1 MITASPRLL
10 LIIRLARPLEPI
22 VPTSK
27 PIGLRQWIWRA
38 FVRSALIPLVLV
50 ETALIAIYLLTNNAI
65 RDAQVEHL
73 RETALND
80 LQAAVSLE
88 SRLISEQ
95 LSQVSSLTQ
104 LYRNLTAQ
112 ALQGEAPQQTPN
124 LALSDDGVRYSPSDD
139 GGAAV
144 FYSNATAPERHDLQK
159 IARLRQLEPLMKEI
173 EARNPLVAS
182 LYFNSWD
189 SFNHIY
195 PWFFTL
201 DQYPAD
207 MDIPK
212 YNFYYLADAKHN
224 PSRGVVWTDVYL
236 DPAGHGW
243 MMSATAPVYRGD
255 FLEGVVGIDITV
267 SGILEQI
274 GQVQVP
280 WGGYAMLVSD
290 DLSIMALPEPGEAD
304 FGLAELTEHSYLDAI
319 RREVFKPEDFQL
331 DRRPETAELAAA
343 ISGASSG
350 VQQVMLGGRPQLVAW
365 TTVAQTG
372 WHLLAVV
379 DEAAVFRQTNALA
392 SRYQQIGY
400 LLIAGLVLFYI
411 GFFALMWLRARQLSG
426 ALLTP
431 IAGISRML
439 GEIGVGRWQ
448 PQPAE
453 SQIREL
459 DEMCR
464 HTQDIGSRLA
474 YSESERWEAQR
485 RLELVLESA
494 TESLWEYDMPNHR
507 LRIRGGMGTRF
518 GLPSGQLS
526 DSEFR
531 RRIHPDDLPQAL
543 AQIERVSR
551 GLQQRYEAEY
561 RFADTQGHYHWLLS
575 RGRVLEHDPDTGMAK
590 ILAGTHVDIDALKRV
605 EEELRAA
612 TLQAQAASEAKGR
625 LLSGISHELRT
636 PLNAI
641 LGFAQLMRMD
651 CDDESQSEAAEYL
664 DEILLASRHLN
675 QLLGEILE
683 WSSLQNEPA
692 QLELQ
697 AVDVCKLMRECAE
710 LVSLEVQQRGLHL
723 QLQLPDEPLQV
734 LAEPRRLR
742 QVLLNLLSNAMK
754 YNVPDGHISLRTE
767 TSPGHVRLLVE
778 DTGLGIEPAQQAQ
791 VFEPFQRLGRENS
804 MIQGTGIG
812 LSLCLE
818 FARLM
823 NGQLGLHSEPG
834 VGSRFWIELPR
845 LAPAAL
851 Q

>member
-1 MITASPRLL
+1 M
-10 LIIRLARPLEPI
+10 
-22 VPTSK
+22 PTSK

-112 ALQGEAPQQTPN
+112 ALQSVAPGQVPE
-124 LALSDDGVRYSPSDD
+124 LALSDEGVRYSPSDD

-243 MMSATAPVYRGD
+243 MMSATAPVYHGD

-448 PQPAE
+448 PQPAQ

-575 RGRVLEHDPDTGMAK
+575 RGRVLEHDPDTGVAK

>member
-1 MITASPRLL
+1 M
-10 LIIRLARPLEPI
+10 
-22 VPTSK
+22 PTPK

-88 SRLISEQ
+88 SRLVGEQ
-95 LSQVSSLTQ
+95 LSQVSALTQ

-112 ALQGEAPQQTPN
+112 ALQSGEPAQLPE
-124 LALSDDGVRYSPSDD
+124 LALSGDGVRYSPNDN

-144 FYSNATAPERHDLQK
+144 FYSAATPPDRHDLQK
-159 IARLRQLEPLMKEI
+159 IAKLRLLEPLMKEI
-173 EARNPLVAS
+173 EGRNPLVAS

-201 DQYPAD
+201 DQYPTD

-212 YNFYYLADAKHN
+212 YNFYYLADAEHN

-243 MMSATAPVYRGD
+243 MMSATAPVYSGD

-274 GQVQVP
+274 GQLQVP

-290 DLSIMALPEPGEAD
+290 DLTIMALPEPGEED
-304 FGLAELTEHSYLDAI
+304 FGLAELTDHSYLEAI
-319 RREVFKPEDFQL
+319 RSEMFKPEDFQL
-331 DRRPETAELAAA
+331 DRRAETAELAAA

-350 VQQVMLGGRPQLVAW
+350 VQQIMLGGRPQLVAW

-372 WHLLAVV
+372 WHLLAMV

-392 SRYQQIGY
+392 GRYQQIGY

-411 GFFALMWLRARQLSG
+411 GFFAVMWLRARQLSG

-439 GEIGVGRWQ
+439 GEIGVGRWR
-448 PQPAE
+448 PEPTHA
-453 SQIREL
+453 QILEL
-459 DEMCR
+459 DEMSR
-464 HTQDIGSRLA
+464 HTQEIGSRLA

-575 RGRVLEHDPDTGMAK
+575 RGRVLEHDPDTGVAK

>member
-112 ALQGEAPQQTPN
+112 ALQSEAPQQTPN

-448 PQPAE
+448 PQPAQ

-575 RGRVLEHDPDTGMAK
+575 RGRVLEHDPDTGVAK

-823 NGQLGLHSEPG
+823 NGQMGLHSEPG

>member
-112 ALQGEAPQQTPN
+112 ALQGVAPGQVPE
-124 LALSDDGVRYSPSDD
+124 LALSDEGVRYSPSDD

-267 SGILEQI
+267 SGILDQI

-448 PQPAE
+448 PQPAQ

-575 RGRVLEHDPDTGMAK
+575 RGRVLEHDPDTGVAK

>member
-112 ALQGEAPQQTPN
+112 ALQGVAPGQVPE
-124 LALSDDGVRYSPSDD
+124 LALSDEGVRYSPSDD

-411 GFFALMWLRARQLSG
+411 GFFALMWQRARQLSG

-448 PQPAE
+448 PQPAQ

-459 DEMCR
+459 NEMCR

-575 RGRVLEHDPDTGMAK
+575 RGRVLEHDPDTGVAK

>member
-112 ALQGEAPQQTPN
+112 ALQGVAPGQVPE
-124 LALSDDGVRYSPSDD
+124 LALSDEGVRYSPSDD

-411 GFFALMWLRARQLSG
+411 GFFALMWQRARQLSG

-448 PQPAE
+448 PQPAQ

-459 DEMCR
+459 NEMCR
-464 HTQDIGSRLA
+464 HTEDIGSRLA

-575 RGRVLEHDPDTGMAK
+575 RGRVLEHDPDTGVAK

>member
-1 MITASPRLL
+1 M
-10 LIIRLARPLEPI
+10 
-22 VPTSK
+22 PTSK

-112 ALQGEAPQQTPN
+112 ALRGVAPGQVPE
-124 LALSDDGVRYSPSDD
+124 LALSDEGVRYSPSDD

-448 PQPAE
+448 PQPAQ

-518 GLPSGQLS
+518 GLASGQLS

-575 RGRVLEHDPDTGMAK
+575 RGRVLEHDPDTGVAK

>member
-1 MITASPRLL
+1 M
-10 LIIRLARPLEPI
+10 
-22 VPTSK
+22 PTSK

-112 ALQGEAPQQTPN
+112 ALQSVAPGQVPE
-124 LALSDDGVRYSPSDD
+124 LALSDEGVRYSPSDD

-575 RGRVLEHDPDTGMAK
+575 RGRVLEHDPDTGVAK

>member
-112 ALQGEAPQQTPN
+112 ALQSEAPQQTPN

-448 PQPAE
+448 PQPAQ

-575 RGRVLEHDPDTGMAK
+575 RGRVLEHDPDTGVAK

>member
-112 ALQGEAPQQTPN
+112 ALQSEAPQQTPN

-448 PQPAE
+448 PQPAQ

-575 RGRVLEHDPDTGMAK
+575 RGRVLEHDPDTGVAK

-697 AVDVCKLMRECAE
+697 AVEVCKLMRECAE

>member
-1 MITASPRLL
+1 M
-10 LIIRLARPLEPI
+10 
-22 VPTSK
+22 PTSK

-80 LQAAVSLE
+80 LEAAVSLE

-95 LSQVSSLTQ
+95 LGQVSSLTQ

-112 ALQGEAPQQTPN
+112 ALQGEAPRQVPE
-124 LALSDDGVRYSPSDD
+124 LALSDEGVRYSPSDD

-159 IARLRQLEPLMKEI
+159 IARLRQLEPLMKEV

-212 YNFYYLADAKHN
+212 YNFYYLADAEHN

-243 MMSATAPVYRGD
+243 MMSAIAPVYRGN

-343 ISGASSG
+343 ISGSSSG

-379 DEAAVFRQTNALA
+379 DETAVFRQTNALA

-448 PQPAE
+448 PEPAQ

-494 TESLWEYDMPNHR
+494 TESLWEYDMSNHR
-507 LRIRGGMGTRF
+507 LRIRGGMVTRF

-561 RFADTQGHYHWLLS
+561 RFADTQGQYHWLLS
-575 RGRVLEHDPDTGMAK
+575 RGRVLAHDPDTGVAK

-605 EEELRAA
+605 EEELRTA

-710 LVSLEVQQRGLHL
+710 LVSLDVQQRGLHL

-754 YNVPDGHISLRTE
+754 YNVPDGHISLRAE

-778 DTGLGIEPAQQAQ
+778 DSGLGIEPAQQAQ

-834 VGSRFWIELPR
+834 VGSRFWIDLPR

>member
-1 MITASPRLL
+1 M
-10 LIIRLARPLEPI
+10 
-22 VPTSK
+22 PTPK

-88 SRLISEQ
+88 SRLVGEQ
-95 LSQVSSLTQ
+95 LSQVSALTQ

-112 ALQGEAPQQTPN
+112 ALQSGEPAQLPE
-124 LALSDDGVRYSPSDD
+124 LALSGDGVRYSPNDN

-144 FYSNATAPERHDLQK
+144 FYSAATPPDRHDLQK
-159 IARLRQLEPLMKEI
+159 IAKLRLLEPLMKEI
-173 EARNPLVAS
+173 EGRNPLVAS

-201 DQYPAD
+201 DQYPTD

-212 YNFYYLADAKHN
+212 YNFYYLADAEHN

-448 PQPAE
+448 PQPAQ

-575 RGRVLEHDPDTGMAK
+575 RGRVLEHDPDTGVAK

>member
-112 ALQGEAPQQTPN
+112 ALQGVAPGQVPE
-124 LALSDDGVRYSPSDD
+124 LALSDEGVRYSPSDD

-448 PQPAE
+448 PQPAQ

-507 LRIRGGMGTRF
+507 LRIRGSMVTRF

-543 AQIERVSR
+543 AQIERISR

-561 RFADTQGHYHWLLS
+561 RFADTQGHYRWLLS
-575 RGRVLEHDPDTGMAK
+575 RGRVLEHDPDTGVAK

-697 AVDVCKLMRECAE
+697 AVDVCNLMRECAE

>member
-112 ALQGEAPQQTPN
+112 ALQGVAPGQVPE
-124 LALSDDGVRYSPSDD
+124 LALSDEGVRYSPSDD

-448 PQPAE
+448 PQPAQA
-453 SQIREL
+453 QIREL

-575 RGRVLEHDPDTGMAK
+575 RGRVLEHDPDTGVAK

-697 AVDVCKLMRECAE
+697 AVDVYNLMRECAE

-754 YNVPDGHISLRTE
+754 YNVPNGHISLRTE

>member
-112 ALQGEAPQQTPN
+112 ALQGVAPGQVPE
-124 LALSDDGVRYSPSDD
+124 LALSDEGVRYSPSDD

-243 MMSATAPVYRGD
+243 MMSATAPVYHGD

-448 PQPAE
+448 PQPAQ

-507 LRIRGGMGTRF
+507 LRMRGSMVTRF

-575 RGRVLEHDPDTGMAK
+575 RGRVLEHDPDTGVAK

-845 LAPAAL
+845 LAAAAL

>member
-112 ALQGEAPQQTPN
+112 ALRGVAPGQVPE
-124 LALSDDGVRYSPSDD
+124 LALSDEGVRYSPSDD

-144 FYSNATAPERHDLQK
+144 FYSNATATERHDLQK

-448 PQPAE
+448 PQPAQ

-575 RGRVLEHDPDTGMAK
+575 RGRVLEHDPDTGVAK

>member
-73 RETALND
+73 RQTALND

-112 ALQGEAPQQTPN
+112 ALQGVAPGQVPE
-124 LALSDDGVRYSPSDD
+124 LALSDEGVRYSPSDD

-243 MMSATAPVYRGD
+243 MMSATAPVYHGD

-448 PQPAE
+448 PQPAQ

-575 RGRVLEHDPDTGMAK
+575 RGRVLEHDPDTGVAK

-834 VGSRFWIELPR
+834 VGSRFWIELPC

>member
-1 MITASPRLL
+1 M
-10 LIIRLARPLEPI
+10 
-22 VPTSK
+22 PTSK

-112 ALQGEAPQQTPN
+112 ALQGVAPGQVPE
-124 LALSDDGVRYSPSDD
+124 LALSDEGVRYSPSDD

-448 PQPAE
+448 PEPAQ

-507 LRIRGGMGTRF
+507 LRIRGGMVTRF

-575 RGRVLEHDPDTGMAK
+575 RGRVLAHDPDTGVAK

-804 MIQGTGIG
+804 MIQGTRIG

>member
-112 ALQGEAPQQTPN
+112 ALQGVAPGQVPE
-124 LALSDDGVRYSPSDD
+124 LALSDEGVRYSPSDD

-224 PSRGVVWTDVYL
+224 PSRGVVWTYVYL

-448 PQPAE
+448 PQPAQ

-575 RGRVLEHDPDTGMAK
+575 RGRVLEHDPDTGVAK

-697 AVDVCKLMRECAE
+697 AVDVCNLMRECAE

>member
-1 MITASPRLL
+1 M
-10 LIIRLARPLEPI
+10 
-22 VPTSK
+22 PTSK

-112 ALQGEAPQQTPN
+112 ALQGVAPEQVPE
-124 LALSDDGVRYSPSDD
+124 LALSDEGVRYSSSDD

-448 PQPAE
+448 PQPAQ

-575 RGRVLEHDPDTGMAK
+575 RGRVLEHDPDTGVAK

-605 EEELRAA
+605 EEELREA

-651 CDDESQSEAAEYL
+651 CDDESQAEAAEYL

-697 AVDVCKLMRECAE
+697 PVNVCELMRECAE
-710 LVSLEVQQRGLHL
+710 LVSLDIQQRGLRL
-723 QLQLPDEPLQV
+723 DLSLPDEHLLV

-754 YNVPDGHISLRTE
+754 YNVPEGHISLRAE
-767 TSPGHVRLLVE
+767 TSPSHVRLLVE
-778 DTGLGIEPAQQAQ
+778 DTGLGIAPAQQAQ

-845 LAPAAL
+845 LAPAASS
-851 Q
+851 

>member
-1 MITASPRLL
+1 M
-10 LIIRLARPLEPI
+10 
-22 VPTSK
+22 PTSK

-112 ALQGEAPQQTPN
+112 ALQGVAPGQVPE
-124 LALSDDGVRYSPSDD
+124 LALSDEGVRYSPSDD

-224 PSRGVVWTDVYL
+224 PSRGVVWTNVYL

-243 MMSATAPVYRGD
+243 MMSATAPVYHGD

-448 PQPAE
+448 PEPAQ

-507 LRIRGGMGTRF
+507 LRIRGGMVTRF

-575 RGRVLEHDPDTGMAK
+575 RGRVLAHDPDTGVAK

-651 CDDESQSEAAEYL
+651 CDDESQAEAAEYL

-697 AVDVCKLMRECAE
+697 PVNVCELMRECAE

>member
-1 MITASPRLL
+1 M
-10 LIIRLARPLEPI
+10 
-22 VPTSK
+22 PTSK

-112 ALQGEAPQQTPN
+112 ALQSEAPQQTPN

-411 GFFALMWLRARQLSG
+411 GFFAIMWLRARQLSG

-448 PQPAE
+448 PQPAQ

-575 RGRVLEHDPDTGMAK
+575 RGRVLEHDPDTGVAK

-845 LAPAAL
+845 LAPSAL

>member
-112 ALQGEAPQQTPN
+112 ALQGVAPGQVPE
-124 LALSDDGVRYSPSDD
+124 LALSDEGVRYSPSDD

-411 GFFALMWLRARQLSG
+411 GFFALMWQRARQLSG

-448 PQPAE
+448 PQPAQ

-575 RGRVLEHDPDTGMAK
+575 RGRVLEHDPDTGVAK
-590 ILAGTHVDIDALKRV
+590 MLAGTHVDIDALKRV

-697 AVDVCKLMRECAE
+697 AVDVCNLMRECAE

>member
-1 MITASPRLL
+1 M
-10 LIIRLARPLEPI
+10 
-22 VPTSK
+22 PTPK

-448 PQPAE
+448 PQPAQ

-575 RGRVLEHDPDTGMAK
+575 RGRVLEHDPDTGVAK

-845 LAPAAL
+845 LAPAQL

>member
-112 ALQGEAPQQTPN
+112 ALQSEAPQQTPK

-448 PQPAE
+448 PQPAQ

-575 RGRVLEHDPDTGMAK
+575 RGRVLEHDPDTGVAK

>member
-112 ALQGEAPQQTPN
+112 ALQGVAPGQVPE
-124 LALSDDGVRYSPSDD
+124 LALSDEGVRYSPSDD

-144 FYSNATAPERHDLQK
+144 FYSNATAPERHDLQ
-159 IARLRQLEPLMKEI
+159 M
-173 EARNPLVAS
+173 VAS

-448 PQPAE
+448 PQPAQ

-575 RGRVLEHDPDTGMAK
+575 RGRVLEHDPDTGVAK

>member
-27 PIGLRQWIWRA
+27 PTGLRQWIWRA

-112 ALQGEAPQQTPN
+112 ALQSVAPGQVPE
-124 LALSDDGVRYSPSDD
+124 LALSDEGVRYSPSDD

-575 RGRVLEHDPDTGMAK
+575 RGRVLEHDPDTGVAK

>member
-112 ALQGEAPQQTPN
+112 TLQSEAPQQTPN

-379 DEAAVFRQTNALA
+379 DEAAIFRQTNALA

-575 RGRVLEHDPDTGMAK
+575 RGRVLEHDPDTGVAK

>member
-112 ALQGEAPQQTPN
+112 ALRGVAPGQVPE
-124 LALSDDGVRYSPSDD
+124 LALSDEGVRYSPSDD

-448 PQPAE
+448 PQPAQ

-507 LRIRGGMGTRF
+507 LRMRGSMVTRF

-575 RGRVLEHDPDTGMAK
+575 RGRVLEHDPDTGVAK

-778 DTGLGIEPAQQAQ
+778 DTGLGIEPTQQAQ

>member
-112 ALQGEAPQQTPN
+112 ALQGVAPGQVPE
-124 LALSDDGVRYSPSDD
+124 LALSDEGVRYSPSDD

-173 EARNPLVAS
+173 KARNPLVAS

-448 PQPAE
+448 PQPAQ

-575 RGRVLEHDPDTGMAK
+575 RGRVLEHDPDTGVAK

>member
-1 MITASPRLL
+1 M
-10 LIIRLARPLEPI
+10 
-22 VPTSK
+22 PTPK

-88 SRLISEQ
+88 SRLVGEQ
-95 LSQVSSLTQ
+95 LSQVSALTQ

-112 ALQGEAPQQTPN
+112 ALQSGEPAQLPE
-124 LALSDDGVRYSPSDD
+124 LALSGDGVRYSPNDN

-144 FYSNATAPERHDLQK
+144 FYSAATPPDRHDLQK
-159 IARLRQLEPLMKEI
+159 IAKLRLLEPLMKEI
-173 EARNPLVAS
+173 EGRNPLVAS

-201 DQYPAD
+201 DQYPTD

-212 YNFYYLADAKHN
+212 YNFYYLADAEHN

-243 MMSATAPVYRGD
+243 MMSATAPVYSGD

-274 GQVQVP
+274 GQLQVP

-290 DLSIMALPEPGEAD
+290 DLTIMALPEPGEED
-304 FGLAELTEHSYLDAI
+304 FGLAELTDHSYLEAI
-319 RREVFKPEDFQL
+319 RSEMFKPEDFQL
-331 DRRPETAELAAA
+331 DRRAETAELAAA

-350 VQQVMLGGRPQLVAW
+350 VQQIMLGGRPQLVAW

-372 WHLLAVV
+372 WHLLAMV

-392 SRYQQIGY
+392 GRYQQIGY

-411 GFFALMWLRARQLSG
+411 GFFAVMWLRARQLSG

-439 GEIGVGRWQ
+439 GEIGVGRWRQ
-448 PQPAE
+448 EPTHA
-453 SQIREL
+453 QILEL
-459 DEMCR
+459 DEMSR
-464 HTQDIGSRLA
+464 HTQEIGSRLA

-494 TESLWEYDMPNHR
+494 TESLWEYDMPNHM
-507 LRIRGGMGTRF
+507 LRMRGSMVTRF

-526 DSEFR
+526 DTEFR
-531 RRIHPDDLPQAL
+531 QRIHPDDLAPTL
-543 AQIERVSR
+543 AQLERVSL
-551 GLQQRYEAEY
+551 GLQQRYEAKY

-575 RGRVLEHDPDTGMAK
+575 RGRVLEQDPDTGVARV
-590 ILAGTHVDIDALKRV
+590 LAGTHVDIDALMRV

-612 TLQAQAASEAKGR
+612 TLQAQATSEAKGR

-683 WSSLQNEPA
+683 WSSVQNEPA

-697 AVDVCKLMRECAE
+697 PVEVCSLMRECAE
-710 LVSLEVQQRGLHL
+710 LVALEVQQRGL
-723 QLQLPDEPLQV
+723 QLDLLLPDERLLV

-754 YNVPDGHISLRTE
+754 YNVPNGHISLRVE

-778 DTGLGIEPAQQAQ
+778 DTGLGIDPEQQAQ

-823 NGQLGLHSEPG
+823 NGHMGLHSEPG

-845 LAPAAL
+845 LAPAQL

>member
-112 ALQGEAPQQTPN
+112 ALQGVAPGQVPE
-124 LALSDDGVRYSPSDD
+124 LALSDEGVRYSPSDD

-207 MDIPK
+207 IDIPK

-243 MMSATAPVYRGD
+243 MMSATAPVYHGD

-448 PQPAE
+448 PEPAQ

-507 LRIRGGMGTRF
+507 LRIRGGMVTRF

-575 RGRVLEHDPDTGMAK
+575 RGRVLAHDPDTGVAK

>member
-112 ALQGEAPQQTPN
+112 ALQGVAPGQVPE
-124 LALSDDGVRYSPSDD
+124 LALSDEGVRYSPSDD

-224 PSRGVVWTDVYL
+224 LSRGVVWTDVYL

-350 VQQVMLGGRPQLVAW
+350 VQQVMLGSRPQLVAW

-575 RGRVLEHDPDTGMAK
+575 RGRVLEHDPDTGVAK